1 MSDIT
6 DFPRVSVVIPAWN
19 VAAYLPRCLD
29 SLLGQQHRPTEIIV
43 VDDGSTDETPE
54 ILAEYAARHSEIQLL
69 RQVNVGP
76 GPARNAGAVLATGD
90 YLIFVDADDYVQPD
104 YLGRL
109 VAAATTSGA
118 EVTVCGFSFDLGRL
132 RLPFPML
139 GLPRILSGPRASRL
153 TVETLPLPPF
163 AWTKLYRRE
172 WFVSQGFAFPPIFY
186 EDIGSTASIL
196 HHAETVA
203 IVRRSLYHYCLRDSG
218 ITGDF
223 GVRNVQDY
231 IAAAARQRDFLVGE
245 GLWPAWRGA
254 FRWFTLVA
262 RVQVGFQILVLDTHI
277 RRRDRLR
284 LFGLFSRELVA
295 LGALSPEAPSEV
307 GPLVQAENFPFRE
320 RRKDLRA
327 ARTR

>member
-1 MSDIT
+1 MSFTRDL
-6 DFPRVSVVIPAWN
+6 PSVSVVIPAWD

-29 SLLGQQHRPTEIIV
+29 ALLNQDHSPIEIIV
-43 VDDGSTDETPE
+43 IDDGSSDATPA
-54 ILAEYAARHSEIQLL
+54 ILADYAARHPEIVAR
-69 RQVNVGP
+69 RQENAGP
-76 GPARNAGAVLATGD
+76 GPARNAGAALATGD
-90 YLIFVDADDYVQPD
+90 YLIFVDADDYVEPD
-104 YLGRL
+104 YLARL
-109 VAAATTSGA
+109 VTAAAASGA
-118 EVTVCGFSFDLGRL
+118 EVTVCGFSFDLGRV
-132 RLPFPML
+132 RLPYPML
-139 GLPRILSGPRASRL
+139 GLPRTLPGPRASRL

-172 WFVSQGFAFPPIFY
+172 WFISQGFAFPPIFY

-196 HHAETVA
+196 YRAETVA

-231 IAAAARQRDFLVGE
+231 VAAAARQRDFLVGE
-245 GLWPAWRGA
+245 SLWPAWRGA

-262 RVQVGFQILVLDTHI
+262 RVQVGFQILFLDTHI

-295 LGALSPEAPSEV
+295 LGGVRPEAPSNP
-307 GPLVQAENFPFRE
+307 GALVQVENFPFRE